1 MADLFKKGFNKFVEQ
16 GNALNKGINK
26 ILGKEVFGQMKKI
39 EAPRE
44 FQPYESFSKFSMP
57 EPVQWESFTGSAK
70 EFTLDGYTISFSP
83 NLDTCMQY
91 KDLFKSSAKFYSDR
105 FEFMYHQCVTDYD
118 TLLHYFEDMYFEG
131 LYAMTD
137 RAYSLLL
144 LFGIFNVSKEDFRSY
159 QINTYNRAVDSYT
172 TMLAIEANK
181 NQSAKNLGNTVGNS
195 IQMQGGGFGFKG
207 AMKGVAQ
214 AEAFNI
220 GMGLLGKFVESQSK
234 MSQEEKEVIY
244 SKFKEDI
251 FFKEVYCDYV
261 NTFYTT
267 IQTLAENG
275 VLGDISTLTGNE
287 YNTMIN
293 NLKNPMFPKDKVA
306 SLLVELISKYPFTTA
321 SYEVLKERYGE
332 TDDEVQKIIKYFEF

>member
-26 ILGKEVFGQMKKI
+26 ILGKEVFGQMQKI
-39 EAPRE
+39 ESPRE

-57 EPVQWESFTGSAK
+57 EPAQWESFTGNAK
-70 EFTLDGYTISFSP
+70 EFTLDGYTISFSS

-91 KDLFKSSAKFYSDR
+91 KDFFKASAKFYSDR

-144 LFGIFNVSKEDFRSY
+144 LFGLFNVSKEDFRSY

-172 TMLAIEANK
+172 TMFAIEANK
-181 NQSAKNLGNTVGNS
+181 NQSAQNMGNAVGNS

-234 MSQEEKEVIY
+234 MSKEEKEAVY
-244 SKFKEDI
+244 SKFKADI
-251 FFKEVYCDYV
+251 FFQEVYFDYA

-267 IQTLAENG
+267 IQTLSENG
-275 VLGDISTLTGNE
+275 ILGNISTLTGNE
-287 YNTMIN
+287 YNTMVN
-293 NLKNPMFPKDKVA
+293 NLKNPMFPKDKIA
-306 SLLVELISKYPFTTA
+306 PLLVELISKYPFTTA

-332 TDDEVQKIIKYFEF
+332 TDEVQKLIKYFEY